1 LNSQN
6 HYDLIDRGL
15 SSIEHSDVMGHMP
28 KLRESTVLTVP
39 LWNDAMT
46 PRYIELSLVY
56 FVLLFALWNGSF
68 RAVDQRKLAELT
80 GRVMQLVPPKFCPE
94 P

>member
-1 LNSQN
+1 
-6 HYDLIDRGL
+6 
-15 SSIEHSDVMGHMP
+15 
-28 KLRESTVLTVP
+28 
-39 LWNDAMT
+39 MT